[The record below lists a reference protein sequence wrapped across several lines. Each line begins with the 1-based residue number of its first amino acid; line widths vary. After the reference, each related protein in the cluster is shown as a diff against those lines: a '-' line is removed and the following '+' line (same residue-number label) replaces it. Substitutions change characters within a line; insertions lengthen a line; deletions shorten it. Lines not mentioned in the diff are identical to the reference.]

1 MTTSKDKIELYD
13 TTLRDGAGAQGISF
27 SIEDKREIFKLLDEY
42 GVDLIEG
49 GYPSSNP
56 KDAAFFA
63 KTDSDKLVAFSSTC
77 KSGCKAS
84 EDKGL
89 IELNKVSNKVVCLF
103 GKASVKH
110 VENVLKT
117 TKENNLK
124 MIYDS
129 VKMFA
134 DLNKRV
140 VFDAEHFFDAYSSD
154 ADYAIEVLRAA
165 EQAGADTLCLCDS
178 NGGTFPSDIGRI
190 TKEISKKFSAKIGIH
205 AHNDTGMAVASTLAA
220 VENGARHVQG
230 TFLGFGER
238 AGNANLSTVI
248 CNLKLKTDYDVD
260 VKIETTTL
268 VGRKIAE
275 IANITLDHSMP
286 YIGKNAFFH
295 KAGAHADA
303 MTKGEPYEHIDP
315 TLVGNTTGV
324 LLSEY
329 SGKALVA
336 QKLKSLFPDLNV
348 DSITSKEVSSRIKN
362 LELGGYRFE
371 GADASF
377 KLLVARL
384 GKSYAPPFEILDY
397 KFQSQKQDKSNT
409 GMSSASVTI
418 RANGKET
425 TAIKDG
431 NGPVNALDCALRSA
445 LCSTFPKLKDVTL
458 IDYKVR
464 VIDSKMATGATV
476 RVLITSKDSESS
488 WTTLGVSTDILEA
501 SLAALCDSFEYK
513 LKFLS

>member
-1 MTTSKDKIELYD
+1 M
-13 TTLRDGAGAQGISF
+13 
-27 SIEDKREIFKLLDEY
+27 
-42 GVDLIEG
+42 
-49 GYPSSNP
+49 
-56 KDAAFFA
+56 
-63 KTDSDKLVAFSSTC
+63 
-77 KSGCKAS
+77 
-84 EDKGL
+84 
-89 IELNKVSNKVVCLF
+89 
-103 GKASVKH
+103 
-110 VENVLKT
+110 
-117 TKENNLK
+117 
-124 MIYDS
+124 
-129 VKMFA
+129 
-134 DLNKRV
+134 
-140 VFDAEHFFDAYSSD
+140 
-154 ADYAIEVLRAA
+154 
-165 EQAGADTLCLCDS
+165 
-178 NGGTFPSDIGRI
+178 
-190 TKEISKKFSAKIGIH
+190 
-205 AHNDTGMAVASTLAA
+205 
-220 VENGARHVQG
+220 
-230 TFLGFGER
+230 
-238 AGNANLSTVI
+238 
-248 CNLKLKTDYDVD
+248 
-260 VKIETTTL
+260 
-268 VGRKIAE
+268 GRKIAE

-303 MTKGEPYEHIDP
+303 MTKGEPYEHVNP
-315 TLVGNTTGV
+315 VSVGNTTGV

-336 QKLKSLFPDLNV
+336 QKLKSLFPDLDL
-348 DSITSKEVSSRIKN
+348 DSINSKEVSARIKS
-362 LELGGYRFE
+362 LELDGYRFE

-384 GKSYAPPFEILDY
+384 KKGYTPPFEILDY

-425 TAIKDG
+425 TSIKDG
-431 NGPVNALDCALRSA
+431 NGPVNALDCSLRSA

>member
-1 MTTSKDKIELYD
+1 MATSKDKIELYD

-140 VFDAEHFFDAYSSD
+140 IFDAEHFFDAYSSD

-205 AHNDTGMAVASTLAA
+205 AHNDTGMAGASTLAA
-220 VENGARHVQG
+220 VENGVRHVQG

-238 AGNANLSTVI
+238 AGNANLSTVV

-336 QKLKSLFPDLNV
+336 QKLKSLFPDLDV

-384 GKSYAPPFEILDY
+384 GKSYAPPFKILDY

-476 RVLITSKDSESS
+476 RVLITSKDSDSS

>member
-1 MTTSKDKIELYD
+1 MATSKDKIELYD

-77 KSGCKAS
+77 KSGCQAS

-140 VFDAEHFFDAYSSD
+140 IFDAEHFFDAYSSD

-238 AGNANLSTVI
+238 AGNANLSTVV

-286 YIGKNAFFH
+286 YIGKNAFSH
-295 KAGAHADA
+295 KAGTHADA
-303 MTKGEPYEHIDP
+303 MTNGEPYEHIDP

-336 QKLKSLFPDLNV
+336 QKLKSLFPDLDV

-476 RVLITSKDSESS
+476 RVLITSKDSDSS

>member
-1 MTTSKDKIELYD
+1 MATSKDKIELYD

-27 SIEDKREIFKLLDEY
+27 SIEDKREISKLLDEY

-140 VFDAEHFFDAYSSD
+140 IFDAEHFFDAYSSD

-238 AGNANLSTVI
+238 AGNANLSTVV

-336 QKLKSLFPDLNV
+336 QKLKSLFPDLDV

-476 RVLITSKDSESS
+476 RVLITSKDSDSS

>member
-1 MTTSKDKIELYD
+1 MATSKDKIELYD

-89 IELNKVSNKVVCLF
+89 IELNKVSNKIVCLF

-140 VFDAEHFFDAYSSD
+140 IFDAEHFFDAYSSD

-205 AHNDTGMAVASTLAA
+205 AQAVASTLAA

-238 AGNANLSTVI
+238 AGNANLSTVV

-295 KAGAHADA
+295 KAGN
-303 MTKGEPYEHIDP
+303 I
-315 TLVGNTTGV
+315 
-324 LLSEY
+324 
-329 SGKALVA
+329 
-336 QKLKSLFPDLNV
+336 
-348 DSITSKEVSSRIKN
+348 
-362 LELGGYRFE
+362 
-371 GADASF
+371 
-377 KLLVARL
+377 
-384 GKSYAPPFEILDY
+384 
-397 KFQSQKQDKSNT
+397 
-409 GMSSASVTI
+409 
-418 RANGKET
+418 
-425 TAIKDG
+425 
-431 NGPVNALDCALRSA
+431 
-445 LCSTFPKLKDVTL
+445 
-458 IDYKVR
+458 
-464 VIDSKMATGATV
+464 
-476 RVLITSKDSESS
+476 
-488 WTTLGVSTDILEA
+488 
-501 SLAALCDSFEYK
+501 
-513 LKFLS
+513 